1 MECNQKSVTEGNFKN
16 KKCYKYYEKLQNI
29 KFYKWK
35 GHSPRKKKHKL
46 LKLTQENIETF
57 NRPTTN
63 KEIELVIKILPTK
76 ISLDPDGASQVN
88 STKHLKQNE

>member
-1 MECNQKSVTEGNFKN
+1 MKN
-16 KKCYKYYEKLQNI
+16 YRISSFINEKDI
-29 KFYKWK
+29 V
-35 GHSPRKKKHKL
+35 PEKKHKL

-76 ISLDPDGASQVN
+76 ISVDPDRASQVN

>member
-1 MECNQKSVTEGNFKN
+1 MKNYRISNFIN
-16 KKCYKYYEKLQNI
+16 EKDI
-29 KFYKWK
+29 V
-35 GHSPRKKKHKL
+35 PEKKHKL

-76 ISLDPDGASQVN
+76 ISVDPDGASQVN